1 MYLNLPSWAG
11 LYPEQLQGSQS
22 YKVRGNTQ
30 EEAPFFFFYIMAFG
44 NTSVRNNIEMTSFLS
59 KELTSNTGSEVKIR
73 GLKVKV
79 SITQSCPTLCDP
91 VDCSPPGCSVHG
103 ISQARILEGV
113 AIPFSRGP
121 PNLDLL
127 HCKHILDHLR
137 GSNQASGYSRAV
149 WLLGT
154 PLLRVQVP
162 KS

>member
-1 MYLNLPSWAG
+1 MGRTLSRAATG
-11 LYPEQLQGSQS
+11 ESELQSQ
-22 YKVRGNTQ
+22 GQ
-30 EEAPFFFFYIMAFG
+30 HPGGGPIFFFYIMAFG